1 MENKIEMAVVPEKEY
16 KVVSDASIS
25 RRLLKDGYKLID
37 IKPKKGHERETVFI
51 FKVEDGFA
59 GAFDKYIAEKKERR
73 EKKNTELS
81 N

>member
-51 FKVEDGFA
+51 FKVEDGFTS
-59 GAFDKYIAEKKERR
+59 AFDKYIAEKKERR
-73 EKKNTELS
+73 EKKKEEA
-81 N
+81 